1 MAAVK
6 TITGSG
12 TFDYAPVGRIHYTVR
27 PTARRITARWRAGA
41 VYMSLPPRL
50 ETSMLLNALS
60 EMTPA
65 ILRHRPTEAFYNIG
79 DTVDTGDLKI
89 TISARAEH
97 TGRVV
102 ARQLKAREFAVE
114 VDPDAARACRR
125 NVAASP
131 WSDRVETVEA
141 DINDV
146 APGLGRFDAV
156 ICNPPYFKETLHAPG
171 RQRSL
176 ARHGETFDLV
186 RLLVLAPSLLTP
198 DGTLSFIAPPNRHDD
213 IMWQAALSRLNLLD
227 SARLSHSPRKPP
239 VRCLYTFTPAPATP
253 AAPVDITVGDEL
265 YRRLTS
271 PFYL

>member
-1 MAAVK
+1 MAQIK

-12 TFDYAPVGRIHYTVR
+12 IFDYAPVGRIHYTVR

-114 VDPDAARACRR
+114 VDHDVDFTDRNAVIAVSDAMKHIARFVAPDILLPRARAIAEAVDRR
-125 NVAASP
+125 PLAWEIS
-131 WSDRVETVEA
+131 RGLHT
-141 DINDV
+141 
-146 APGLGRFDAV
+146 LGRCNSRGV
-156 ICNPPYFKETLHAPG
+156 I
-171 RQRSL
+171 
-176 ARHGETFDLV
+176 
-186 RLLVLAPSLLTP
+186 
-198 DGTLSFIAPPNRHDD
+198 
-213 IMWQAALSRLNLLD
+213 ALSCVCVFLPADLRDYIICHELAHLSEMNHSAAFHQICDRYCGGLERQLQMRL
-227 SARLSHSPRKPP
+227 RRFKFP
-239 VRCLYTFTPAPATP
+239 V
-253 AAPVDITVGDEL
+253 VK
-265 YRRLTS
+265 
-271 PFYL
+271 